1 MRPLLMP
8 GFDDFLPT
16 VRLHIFTTY
25 THAFLERRKL
35 VGISRTTKMFKWLAN
50 FHSGVEIKE
59 TASFLITLLAGVFW
73 Q

>member
-1 MRPLLMP
+1 
-8 GFDDFLPT
+8 
-16 VRLHIFTTY
+16 
-25 THAFLERRKL
+25 
-35 VGISRTTKMFKWLAN
+35 LAN